1 MTFTVA
7 PAAAAVLECERFNG
21 TLGTGTF
28 GRKKITWDAAP
39 ATSDVLSV
47 KWTGQRFF
55 LARFLAG
62 DPFTTARNDP
72 GRFDLTLNLVECVGE
87 SPVA

>member
-28 GRKKITWDAAP
+28 GRKKITWAASP
-39 ATSDVLSV
+39 ATNDVLAIR
-47 KWTGQRFF
+47 WTGQLFF
-55 LARFLAG
+55 MARFLAG
-62 DPFTTARNDP
+62 DPFASARNDP
-72 GRFDLTLNLVECVGE
+72 GRFDLTLNLVECIGE

>member
-1 MTFTVA
+1 MA

-21 TLGTGTF
+21 TAATGTF
-28 GRKKITWDAAP
+28 GRQKITWSAAP
-39 ATSDVLSV
+39 AADDVLSV

-55 LARFLAG
+55 MARFLAG
-62 DPFTTARNDP
+62 DPFATARNDP
-72 GRFDLTLNLVECVGE
+72 GRFDLTLNLVECIGE